1 MHKIFNQ
8 FRSEES
14 IFIDEP
20 KQFSRIKV
28 PLYKISKKEFYIL
41 LVSLLNSATF
51 YTQKSLLEVNP
62 ILMIKFFNKLDSRI
76 FLSIETQE
84 YNLFLSSF
92 QIFTCFVSFSVH
104 FLLSSLYIRVFCLA
118 FCTHFLFRQL
128 WTPFYCFGFFL
139 RVHKIKS
146 ISFYEPQG
154 EFETIEWGNPKHIL
168 YLNSQIIFYRNTR
181 RIRAELDKNTGRMQN
196 SLRILFKNLVC
207 NGAFK
212 VY

>member
-28 PLYKISKKEFYIL
+28 PLHKISKKEFYIL

-84 YNLFLSSF
+84 YNLFSIL
-92 QIFTCFVSFSVH
+92 FSNIH
-104 FLLSSLYIRVFCLA
+104 VFCLV
-118 FCTHFLFRQL
+118 FCTFSPLFSLYSRILPRFLYTFFISIALDAILLFR
-128 WTPFYCFGFFL
+128 
-139 RVHKIKS
+139 
-146 ISFYEPQG
+146 
-154 EFETIEWGNPKHIL
+154 IL
-168 YLNSQIIFYRNTR
+168 LEGS
-181 RIRAELDKNTGRMQN
+181 
-196 SLRILFKNLVC
+196 
-207 NGAFK
+207 
-212 VY
+212 